1 MHPIIRLVNRNLTI
15 SINPGFLIWQ
25 VIFPLIYIFIAG
37 FAYTSLIAN
46 VPFGNKNL
54 DYPAFLASG
63 MIGFNIMNST
73 LVSGIIIWNDRRH
86 GMFEQIMSGPFTRVH
101 YILSNIITIA
111 IVGLVSAALIIAV
124 GYPVFFESVE
134 FSLITIPLIVF
145 SSIAGAILFGS
156 IASII
161 STRIRSSEGFNVII
175 NTVFLFFAFV
185 RTAFYPAAGAPEP
198 LATAFYLNP
207 LTYLV
212 DIIRAGIFGTVTEFV
227 ILEMIVLVSLALLGK
242 LVLLGVLALLV
253 LLVAVLLVA
262 LVYY

>member
-1 MHPIIRLVNRNLTI
+1 MHPIIRLVNRNITI

-25 VIFPLIYIFIAG
+25 VIFPLVYIFVAG
-37 FAYTSLIAN
+37 FAYTALIPS
-46 VPFGNKNL
+46 VSFENKDL
-54 DYPAFLASG
+54 TYPAFLASG

-86 GMFEQIMSGPFTRVH
+86 GMFEQIMSGPFTRSH
-101 YILSNIITIA
+101 YILSNIVTIA
-111 IVGLVSAALIIAV
+111 IVGLISAGLITAV

-134 FSLITIPLIVF
+134 FSLVTIPLIIF

-161 STRIRSSEGFNVII
+161 STRLRSSEGFNVII

-185 RTAFYPAAGAPEP
+185 STAFYPAQGAPQP
-198 LATAFYLNP
+198 LATIFYLNP

-212 DIIRAGIFGTVTEFV
+212 DIIRAGIFGTITEFI
-227 ILEMIVLVSLALLGK
+227 ILEMIVLA
-242 LVLLGVLALLV
+242 VLAAILFIIATKLLTK
-253 LLVAVLLVA
+253 LDF
-262 LVYY
+262 

>member
-37 FAYTSLIAN
+37 FAYTSLIDN

-86 GMFEQIMSGPFTRVH
+86 GMFEQIMSGPFTRAH
-101 YILSNIITIA
+101 YILSNIATIA
-111 IVGLVSAALIIAV
+111 IVGLVSAVLITVV

-161 STRIRSSEGFNVII
+161 STRLRSSEGFNVII

-185 RTAFYPAAGAPEP
+185 STAFYPEAGAPEP

-227 ILEMIVLVSLALLGK
+227 ILEMIVLVSLASIFFVIATKLLTK
-242 LVLLGVLALLV
+242 LDF
-253 LLVAVLLVA
+253 
-262 LVYY
+262 

>member
-37 FAYTSLIAN
+37 FAYTSLIDN

-86 GMFEQIMSGPFTRVH
+86 GMFEQIMSGPFTRAH
-101 YILSNIITIA
+101 YILSNIATIA
-111 IVGLVSAALIIAV
+111 IVGLVSAALITAV

-145 SSIAGAILFGS
+145 TSIAGAILFGS

-161 STRIRSSEGFNVII
+161 STRLRSSEGFNVII

-185 RTAFYPAAGAPEP
+185 STAFYPAAGAPEP

-227 ILEMIVLVSLALLGK
+227 ILEMIVLVSLASIFFVIATKLLTK
-242 LVLLGVLALLV
+242 LDF
-253 LLVAVLLVA
+253 
-262 LVYY
+262 

>member
-1 MHPIIRLVNRNLTI
+1 MHPIIRLINRNLTI

-37 FAYTSLIAN
+37 FAYTSLIQN
-46 VPFGNKNL
+46 VPFGNKDL

-86 GMFEQIMSGPFTRVH
+86 GMFEQIMSGPFTRAH
-101 YILSNIITIA
+101 YILSNIATIA
-111 IVGLVSAALIIAV
+111 IVGLVSAALITAV

-145 SSIAGAILFGS
+145 TSIAGAILFGS
-156 IASII
+156 IASIF
-161 STRIRSSEGFNVII
+161 STRLRSSEGFNVII

-185 RTAFYPAAGAPEP
+185 STAFYPAAGAPEP

-227 ILEMIVLVSLALLGK
+227 VLEMIVLVSLAAILFVIATKLLTK
-242 LVLLGVLALLV
+242 LDF
-253 LLVAVLLVA
+253 
-262 LVYY
+262 

>member
-1 MHPIIRLVNRNLTI
+1 MHPIIRLVNRNITI

-25 VIFPLIYIFIAG
+25 VIFPLVYIFVAG
-37 FAYTSLIAN
+37 FAYTALIPS
-46 VPFGNKNL
+46 VSFENKDL
-54 DYPAFLASG
+54 TYPAFLASG

-86 GMFEQIMSGPFTRVH
+86 GMFEQIMSGPFTRSH
-101 YILSNIITIA
+101 YILSNIATIA
-111 IVGLVSAALIIAV
+111 IVGLISAGLITAV

-134 FSLITIPLIVF
+134 FSLVTIPLIVF

-161 STRIRSSEGFNVII
+161 STRLRSSEGFNVII

-185 RTAFYPAAGAPEP
+185 STAFYPAQGAPQP
-198 LATAFYLNP
+198 LATIFYLNP

-212 DIIRAGIFGTVTEFV
+212 DIIRAGIFGTITEFL
-227 ILEMIVLVSLALLGK
+227 IMEMIVLA
-242 LVLLGVLALLV
+242 VLASILFIIATKLLTK
-253 LLVAVLLVA
+253 LDF
-262 LVYY
+262 